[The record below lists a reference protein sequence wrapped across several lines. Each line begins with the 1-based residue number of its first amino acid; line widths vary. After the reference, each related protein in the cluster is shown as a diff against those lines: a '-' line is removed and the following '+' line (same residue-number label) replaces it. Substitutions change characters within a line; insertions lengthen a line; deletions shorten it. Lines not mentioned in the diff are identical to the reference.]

1 MKIHDLVSSLE
12 PVRSQFCDL
21 GLNIVNGKA
30 DRVHADFV
38 QVADVRVWY
47 RMWLLVMK
55 ELNLRSWRYIL
66 QNQGDMVGF
75 DIRNTHVACE
85 RLPRNDNG
93 GYFLKSQHS

>member
-1 MKIHDLVSSLE
+1 MAVRAISVPLVPFGKLDRDALGSINKDQLARMKIHDLVSSLE
-12 PVRSQFCDL
+12 PVRSQPRDL

-30 DRVHADFV
+30 DMVHANFV

-66 QNQGDMVGF
+66 QNQG
-75 DIRNTHVACE
+75 N
-85 RLPRNDNG
+85 
-93 GYFLKSQHS
+93 

>member
-1 MKIHDLVSSLE
+1 MKIHNLVSSLE
-12 PVRSQFCDL
+12 PVRSQSRDL

-30 DRVHADFV
+30 DMVHANFV
-38 QVADVRVWY
+38 QVADVPVWY

-75 DIRNTHVACE
+75 EIPALRRMPSRV
-85 RLPRNDNG
+85 
-93 GYFLKSQHS
+93 GYLARR